1 MAAAFGYI
9 LWREHPLSVEFQRP
23 VFMILLIIG
32 DRDRGG
38 QNVPNARGGGGNSPR
53 KLSLESL
60 DF

>member
-1 MAAAFGYI
+1 MTPVAGKSFRNSHGYS
-9 LWREHPLSVEFQRP
+9 ETG
-23 VFMILLIIG
+23 IG
-32 DRDRGG
+32 GG